1 MRQRELENV
10 VSLTKKHASNK
21 GQAKS
26 TVNSEISRLFP
37 QLSKNMVQALYE
49 KYRIDF
55 DMFDY
60 NIDDYLKHA
69 SESQEE
75 YLSDHSDEDDH
86 L

>member
-1 MRQRELENV
+1 
-10 VSLTKKHASNK
+10 
-21 GQAKS
+21 
-26 TVNSEISRLFP
+26 
-37 QLSKNMVQALYE
+37 MVQALYE

-75 YLSDHSDEDDH
+75 YLSIHSDNQLWKLETDPKWPFTNDH
-86 L
+86 CCD

>member
-1 MRQRELENV
+1 
-10 VSLTKKHASNK
+10 
-21 GQAKS
+21 
-26 TVNSEISRLFP
+26 
-37 QLSKNMVQALYE
+37 MVQALYE

-60 NIDDYLKHA
+60 NIDEYLKHA

-75 YLSDHSDEDDH
+75 YLSNHSDEDDH

>member
-26 TVNSEISRLFP
+26 TVGFGSEISRLFP

-60 NIDDYLKHA
+60 NIDEYLKHA

-75 YLSDHSDEDDH
+75 YLSIHSENQ